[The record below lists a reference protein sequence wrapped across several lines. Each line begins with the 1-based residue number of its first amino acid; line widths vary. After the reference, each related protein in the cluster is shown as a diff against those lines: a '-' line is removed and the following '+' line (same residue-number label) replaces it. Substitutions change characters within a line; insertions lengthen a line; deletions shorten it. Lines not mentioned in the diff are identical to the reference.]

1 MKNVLFLTYYFPPYT
16 NSGVFRP
23 LKFVK
28 YLKRN
33 KNWNP
38 IIVTLNPDI
47 YPERPRDFS
56 LLKDVPEDLE
66 IHYVNTL
73 EPTAQSN
80 VEYQRYFYEVQ
91 TPEAP
96 VGSLMHFLFKALEII
111 NSKKIDLIF
120 VTIPP
125 YTLGIVGTL
134 LKQITRIPLI
144 VDYRDGWTRKNEN
157 NKFRTLEGRMINE
170 LFEKKVIENAD
181 RLVTVN
187 IELKHMLL
195 NMGAD
200 LENIHV
206 IENGFDYDD
215 YKCNKGET
223 LYQSVKTLVWCGKI
237 YPAYY
242 SYFEKVI
249 NALKEINKDEIVL
262 KFLIFGDGITE
273 KFKQLFEFDFIEYA
287 GYVNYQEAIL
297 INHTASINLLIN
309 NLEAGGTSKL
319 YNLVA
324 ANRPI
329 FSLVNDE
336 NNFVKEFL
344 KPYKNSIIVKYNSS
358 TSEILEGF
366 LKLLESE
373 KNNEKEEFV
382 KLYNKYSREFQTIQL
397 EKVFNSLSLVGE
409 TIEKNYVKTNKI
421 P

>member
-16 NSGVFRP
+16 DSGVFRP

-28 YLKRN
+28 YLKKN

-38 IIVTLNPDI
+38 IVVTLNPDI
-47 YPERPRDFS
+47 YPERPRDNS

-73 EPTAQSN
+73 EPTAKSN
-80 VEYQRYFYEVQ
+80 EEYLKYFYEVQ

-96 VGSLMHFLFKALEII
+96 VGSLMHFLFKSLEII

-134 LKQITRIPLI
+134 LKQITQIPLI

-181 RLVTVN
+181 SLVTVN
-187 IELKHMLL
+187 NELKSMLL
-195 NMGAD
+195 QMGAG

-215 YKCNKGET
+215 YNCKEVEP
-223 LYQSVKTLVWCGKI
+223 YYESAKTLVWCGKI

-242 SYFEKVI
+242 SYFEKII
-249 NALKEINKDEIVL
+249 NALKEINKDEIKL

-273 KFKQLFEFDFIEYA
+273 KFKLLFEFDFIEYG
-287 GYVNYQEAIL
+287 GYINYLEAIRM
-297 INHTASINLLIN
+297 NHAATINLLIN
-309 NLEAGGTSKL
+309 NLEVGGTSKL

-324 ANRPI
+324 AKRPI
-329 FSLVNDE
+329 FSIVNDE

-344 KPYKNSIIVKYNSS
+344 KPYKDSIVVNHSS
-358 TSEILEGF
+358 SIHEILGGF
-366 LKLLESE
+366 SKLLKNE
-373 KNNEKEEFV
+373 KNGVKEEY
-382 KLYNKYSREFQTIQL
+382 LISYDKYSREFQTKQL
-397 EKVFNSLSLVGE
+397 ENVFNSINLVGD
-409 TIEKNYVKTNKI
+409 TL
-421 P
+421 

>member
-16 NSGVFRP
+16 DSGVFRP

-28 YLKRN
+28 YLKKN

-38 IIVTLNPDI
+38 IVVTLNPDI
-47 YPERPRDFS
+47 YPERPRDNS

-80 VEYQRYFYEVQ
+80 EEYLKYFHEVQ

-96 VGSLMHFLFKALEII
+96 VGSLMHFLFKSLEII

-134 LKQITRIPLI
+134 LKQITQIPLI

-181 RLVTVN
+181 SLVTVN
-187 IELKHMLL
+187 NELKSMLL
-195 NMGAD
+195 KMGAG
-200 LENIHV
+200 LKNIHV

-215 YKCNKGET
+215 YNCKEVEPYYEPT
-223 LYQSVKTLVWCGKI
+223 KTLVWCGKI

-242 SYFEKVI
+242 SYFEKI
-249 NALKEINKDEIVL
+249 IEALKEINKDEIKL

-273 KFKQLFEFDFIEYA
+273 KFKVLFEFDFIEY
-287 GYVNYQEAIL
+287 GLYINYLEAIRM
-297 INHTASINLLIN
+297 NHAATINLLIN
-309 NLEAGGTSKL
+309 NLEVGGTSKL

-324 ANRPI
+324 AKRPI

-344 KPYKNSIIVKYNSS
+344 KSYRDSIVVNHSS
-358 TSEILEGF
+358 SIHEILGGF
-366 LKLLESE
+366 SKLL
-373 KNNEKEEFV
+373 KNEENGVKEEY
-382 KLYNKYSREFQTIQL
+382 LNSYDKYSREFQTKQL
-397 EKVFNSLSLVGE
+397 ENVFNSLNIVGDISL
-409 TIEKNYVKTNKI
+409 
-421 P
+421 

>member
-16 NSGVFRP
+16 DSGVFRP

-28 YLKRN
+28 YLKKNR
-33 KNWNP
+33 NWNP
-38 IIVTLNPDI
+38 IVVTLNPDI
-47 YPERPRDFS
+47 FPERPRDNS
-56 LLKDVPEDLE
+56 LLKDIPEDLE

-73 EPTAQSN
+73 EPTTQSN
-80 VEYQRYFYEVQ
+80 EEYLKYFYEVQ

-96 VGSLMHFLFKALEII
+96 VGSLMHFLFKSLEII

-134 LKQITRIPLI
+134 LKQMTQIPLI

-181 RLVTVN
+181 SLVTVN
-187 IELKHMLL
+187 NELKSMLS

-215 YKCNKGET
+215 YNCNQVET
-223 LYQSVKTLVWCGKI
+223 YDESVRTLVWCGKI

-242 SYFEKVI
+242 SYFEKI
-249 NALKEINKDEIVL
+249 IEALKEINKDDIVL
-262 KFLIFGDGITE
+262 KFLIFGGGITE
-273 KFKQLFEFDFIEYA
+273 KFKLLFEIDFIEYS
-287 GYVNYQEAIL
+287 GYINYLEAIR
-297 INHTASINLLIN
+297 INHAATINVLIN
-309 NLEAGGTSKL
+309 NLEVGGTSKL

-324 ANRPI
+324 AKRPI

-344 KPYKNSIIVKYNSS
+344 KPYNNSIVVNYSS
-358 TSEILEGF
+358 SIHEILGGF
-366 LKLLESE
+366 SKLLKDE
-373 KNNEKEEFV
+373 KNNIKEE
-382 KLYNKYSREFQTIQL
+382 YINSYDKYSREFQAKQL
-397 EKVFNSLSLVGE
+397 ENVFNSLNLVGD
-409 TIEKNYVKTNKI
+409 TL
-421 P
+421 